1 MRFYL
6 KIVKIECKM
15 KLTKFFLVWIFS
27 KCCSNE
33 PKTFS
38 FNGLVDI
45 IRFHMSIIYELVFSI
60 ILHLNI
66 LYILMEG
73 EYYIL
78 FTHGFF
84 HKLSTTLLA

>member
-15 KLTKFFLVWIFS
+15 KRTKFCLVWIFS

-38 FNGLVDI
+38 FNGLVGI
-45 IRFHMSIIYELVFSI
+45 IRFYMSIIYELVVSI

-66 LYILMEG
+66 QSILMEG
-73 EYYIL
+73 EYYIF